1 MTEDSSPTILTGGAG
16 RLASSSAAWQWL
28 VADDYEAMSRA
39 AAERIACEVRRK
51 PSALICLATGASPR
65 RTYELMVR
73 QGRADVSL
81 YALTR
86 WMKLDEWGG
95 LAMDDPGS
103 CECYLRQTVLDP
115 LDVPSARYFGWNSQ
129 PDDPEAECL
138 RVATWLAADGPA
150 DIQVL
155 GLGEN
160 GHLGFNEPA
169 DVWSTGPHIARLTA
183 SSLRHAMLGASRQK
197 VRYGLTLGVEDILR
211 CRMILLLV
219 SGEHKARQLL
229 RLATQEISSRFP
241 ASILRRHASVAVFCD
256 RAAASLLPPKIF
268 ATGDSASSTPPP
280 TNS

>member
-1 MTEDSSPTILTGGAG
+1 MTEESSTTIGAAGAG
-16 RLASSSAAWQWL
+16 RQSSSAAWQWL

-39 AAERIACEVRRK
+39 AAERVAEEVRLK
-51 PSALICLATGASPR
+51 PAALLCLATGASPR
-65 RTYELMVR
+65 RMYELMAD
-73 QGRADVSL
+73 QGRADASL
-81 YALTR
+81 YALAR

-103 CECYLRQTVLDP
+103 CECYLRQILLGP

-129 PDDPEAECL
+129 PADPETECR
-138 RVATWLAADGPA
+138 RVATWLVAEGPA

-169 DVWSTGPHIARLTA
+169 DVWQTGPHVALLTA
-183 SSLRHAMLGASRQK
+183 SSLRHAMLGLSRQQ
-197 VRYGLTLGVEDILR
+197 VHYGLTLGVEDILR

-229 RLATQEISSRFP
+229 RLATQDVSSHFP
-241 ASILRRHASVAVFCD
+241 ASILRRHAAVRIFCD
-256 RAAASLLPPKIF
+256 RAAAALLPPEMF
-268 ATGDSASSTPPP
+268 ATGDGSSSTPPP
-280 TNS
+280 VNS